1 MSWARELGNVGR
13 ELFGPS
19 EEAALPPEPLPNE
32 LLLATSGG
40 ANQPVYGEPAALE
53 EHVPGGGGP
62 SGAAHRVPGGG
73 VSALHHLEADLLLV
87 GTEAGAVLAYQ
98 LHPSAAADDGSW
110 DRCEPLGAAA
120 VARAAVAQIAT
131 AGAAASHAFVLCG
144 GALVALR
151 HALRQQPPLL
161 ERASALPIGKVLAM
175 AVRAPS
181 EGSYLAEAGAAAT
194 VCAATAGAILVYT
207 FNGTDA
213 GGALSP
219 RQHFQLRSHVAL
231 PAALPAVRS
240 LCWAGDEALVVA
252 DGAQRLQWAS
262 LPPAPLHNAEV
273 LPEDARLEPLLAP
286 SESPAS
292 SSGCALALRV
302 TPSEVLL
309 VGGGAHTAVVAV
321 GVPHG
326 RRTRR
331 VGYLQGPPAR
341 NATLA
346 WPHLLCATGSTLRV
360 FDLQLGSLA
369 QSLKLAA
376 PPAPRASSAS
386 ASSSSSSAAA
396 SRSLRV
402 SAFGRHELV
411 LARGD
416 VLFTLAPLAATEAQ
430 GERRWL
436 RKVSER
442 PWDAVLVD
450 AHVSQ
455 SLSLPAHPLTT
466 ALSLLAAAFAATFGK
481 KRSPLLS
488 TAFPTPRG
496 IDGIGGAGKDD
507 ALCAAACAAARC
519 HAARLQSEA
528 LLLLPALA
536 PRFGYEA
543 AHGAAGEALLQ
554 AVERAASGAMQRT
567 LVGLFA
573 ERTAAEQQR
582 YVTQLH
588 LMAKV
593 QPHHLRLP
601 QALCEP
607 PPPLSDGSKAPPLY
621 SASIKRLQQL
631 AHASSPVQM
640 LAGLVETCRLLAQE
654 AQQAGAPPPS
664 ADELM
669 PLTAYVMLKAQLGS
683 LPAQLA
689 LLQAMY
695 AHDNLFGEQG
705 YCLATFQVAYVW
717 SMQLK
722 WDQLHHPGT
731 RGEPAAPVAQGAKA
745 RRPSSAAAAAGG
757 GAARPSSGKARRP
770 SERPAPR
777 PTTAA
782 GGDGAAAASIA
793 DSMELLRRLEME
805 ASGLTVSTG
814 SAGSRGSG
822 GGGGS
827 RGGGRSSGGSRSSA
841 APETRSELLTKSVGE
856 LLAIAKRRGVD
867 CSSAVEKADLVTLL
881 GGPPPPPSAVPL
893 GAAAAPSTSSPR
905 PSGVEVSGSFR
916 GRASAAASPSKSPG
930 GSPKPHSP
938 GSKSPTKSPSPAASP
953 IHGANARP
961 RPKFGEAS
969 AMPPAPVQ
977 QGLPKM
983 GASRRRERHKDS
995 SSLRVAT
1002 NAMHLG

>member
-1 MSWARELGNVGR
+1 M
-13 ELFGPS
+13 
-19 EEAALPPEPLPNE
+19 
-32 LLLATSGG
+32 
-40 ANQPVYGEPAALE
+40 
-53 EHVPGGGGP
+53 PGGGGP
-62 SGAAHRVPGGG
+62 SGAAHCVPGGG

-110 DRCEPLGAAA
+110 DRCELLGAAA

-175 AVRAPS
+175 AVRAPPR
-181 EGSYLAEAGAAAT
+181 ART
-194 VCAATAGAILVYT
+194 
-207 FNGTDA
+207 
-213 GGALSP
+213 SP
-219 RQHFQLRSHVAL
+219 RPARRRRCARRRRARSSCTRQRHRRGRRALAAPAL
-231 PAALPAVRS
+231 PAALARRAARRAAGGA
-240 LCWAGDEALVVA
+240 LACWAGDEALVVA

-386 ASSSSSSAAA
+386 ASSSSSSSAAA

-455 SLSLPAHPLTT
+455 SLALPAHPLTT

-507 ALCAAACAAARC
+507 ALCAAACAAARF
-519 HAARLQSEA
+519 HAARPQSDA

-536 PRFGYEA
+536 PRFGTA

-554 AVERAASGAMQRT
+554 AVERAASGDA
-567 LVGLFA
+567 
-573 ERTAAEQQR
+573 
-582 YVTQLH
+582 
-588 LMAKV
+588 
-593 QPHHLRLP
+593 
-601 QALCEP
+601 
-607 PPPLSDGSKAPPLY
+607 
-621 SASIKRLQQL
+621 
-631 AHASSPVQM
+631 AHA
-640 LAGLVETCRLLAQE
+640 GR
-654 AQQAGAPPPS
+654 
-664 ADELM
+664 
-669 PLTAYVMLKAQLGS
+669 PLRR
-683 LPAQLA
+683 
-689 LLQAMY
+689 
-695 AHDNLFGEQG
+695 AHG
-705 YCLATFQVAYVW
+705 
-717 SMQLK
+717 
-722 WDQLHHPGT
+722 
-731 RGEPAAPVAQGAKA
+731 
-745 RRPSSAAAAAGG
+745 RRAAA
-757 GAARPSSGKARRP
+757 
-770 SERPAPR
+770 
-777 PTTAA
+777 
-782 GGDGAAAASIA
+782 
-793 DSMELLRRLEME
+793 LRRN
-805 ASGLTVSTG
+805 S
-814 SAGSRGSG
+814 
-822 GGGGS
+822 
-827 RGGGRSSGGSRSSA
+827 
-841 APETRSELLTKSVGE
+841 
-856 LLAIAKRRGVD
+856 I
-867 CSSAVEKADLVTLL
+867 
-881 GGPPPPPSAVPL
+881 
-893 GAAAAPSTSSPR
+893 
-905 PSGVEVSGSFR
+905 
-916 GRASAAASPSKSPG
+916 
-930 GSPKPHSP
+930 
-938 GSKSPTKSPSPAASP
+938 
-953 IHGANARP
+953 
-961 RPKFGEAS
+961 
-969 AMPPAPVQ
+969 
-977 QGLPKM
+977 
-983 GASRRRERHKDS
+983 
-995 SSLRVAT
+995 
-1002 NAMHLG
+1002 